1 MRLRC
6 IDTVMYR
13 VISRVPGTT
22 GRVNKMIAIII
33 VKFRF

>member
-6 IDTVMYR
+6 IDAVMYK

-22 GRVNKMIAIII
+22 GRVNKMNSYYYSE
-33 VKFRF
+33 V